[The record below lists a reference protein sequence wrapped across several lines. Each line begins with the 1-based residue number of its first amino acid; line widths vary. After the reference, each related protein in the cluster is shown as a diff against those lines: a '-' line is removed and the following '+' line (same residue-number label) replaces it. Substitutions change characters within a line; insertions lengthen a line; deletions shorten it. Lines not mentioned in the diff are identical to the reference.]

1 MSNSIR
7 FIKSNRGKHDQII
20 FENNVYWHNK
30 TYPSQA
36 IIELIKQEYK
46 CHSISFDEFFEKMC
60 NQVLDPFIFNTKF
73 LSNKLLKNYKNI
85 CFI

>member
-1 MSNSIR
+1 MQFDSLSPTEGSTTR
-7 FIKSNRGKHDQII
+7 SSSKII
-20 FENNVYWHNK
+20 F
-30 TYPSQA
+30 TGT
-36 IIELIKQEYK
+36 KQEYK